1 MTTNLSSIMSLCA
14 QRKKQQLFNIPPSR
28 IEIVS
33 PYINSNITKFQ
44 FDMRRKAE
52 VLKHD
57 KSNTKHNNLTK
68 KQKFAQVVNGNAPPI
83 SNKYIINYAS
93 SNLPPV
99 AVLCNNKDLP
109 ITTPSS
115 ASGVP
120 NDYISGI
127 NTLYSDPNVPLY
139 NFINPVLTRSY
150 GFLNTPL
157 DSTVI
162 RYSNYTN
169 TNTDISTSLVST
181 VEFTDLT
188 TNPYYTLNLIN
199 IPLAFQIYGDISKNV
214 NISVDSIKIL
224 IPDFSLN
231 IYYNDQYVIP
241 NSNYIYNFTP
251 VNNYTIDVSINSNV
265 SNFSGTFFI
274 GYLTISNISLIATP
288 GYMYD
293 FKIIPKIQY
302 KNDPPNAVYN
312 ITNSIILNVTN
323 DYLLEHLPHNCKLSF
338 SSTVPTITDLGI
350 FNINVTDN

>member
-1 MTTNLSSIMSLCA
+1 MSLCA

-33 PYINSNITKFQ
+33 PYVNSNITKFQ
-44 FDMRRKAE
+44 LDMRRKAE

-57 KSNTKHNNLTK
+57 QVNTKQNNLTK
-68 KQKFAQVVNGNAPPI
+68 KQQFAQVINGR
-83 SNKYIINYAS
+83 ST
-93 SNLPPV
+93 PV
-99 AVLCNNKDLP
+99 AKSYIKENTVTSTIFAKVLNCNNKDLP

-139 NFINPVLTRSY
+139 NFINPVLTRAY
-150 GFLNTPL
+150 GFLNSPL

-169 TNTDISTSLVST
+169 ANTDISTSLIST

-188 TNPYYTLNLIN
+188 TNPYYTLNIIH

-214 NISVDSIKIL
+214 NVSVDSIKIL

-231 IYYNDQYVIP
+231 IYYNNQYVIP

-251 VNNYTIDVSINSNV
+251 VNNYTVDVSINNNV

-274 GYLTISNISLIATP
+274 GYLNISNISLIATP
-288 GYMYD
+288 GFMYD

-302 KNDPPNAVYN
+302 NNDPPNAVYN
-312 ITNSIILNVTN
+312 ITSSIILNVTN
-323 DYLLEHLPHNCKLSF
+323 DYLLQHLPHNCKLYF

-350 FNINVTDN
+350 FNINVVNN